1 MLVLTKDLPSVSL
14 WPVSR
19 PVDLD
24 FRLVDGKPIVAI
36 WYGAAKRE
44 AQLRDHG
51 DYTYVVTSEK
61 RKTEYLVGINYLS
74 LVETLTECSAKT
86 PGIVVSLDEYSCR
99 VMYHDSDDK
108 LVYKMDACCCVR
120 LDRA

>member
-1 MLVLTKDLPSVSL
+1 MLVLTNNLPSVSS
-14 WPVSR
+14 WPVGR

-24 FRLVDGKPIVAI
+24 FRLVDGKPIVHI

-99 VMYHDSDDK
+99 VMYHNSEDK
-108 LVYKMDACCCVR
+108 LVYNMDACCCVR